1 MPRCFTDAQALLAHL
16 LDRHEAGTSSPIAYP
31 DYPAFVSV
39 VATDAFIRELQQA
52 AQAGAVSIACGK
64 GARRDQIVHV
74 RLGAADAL
82 YRHLGRSPVTAVAV
96 DAHCRLIK
104 GLALHPGLLK
114 AATDVM
120 SVWSR
125 AKSWNGFP
133 LDDVDKLR
141 NTFKLAQGVLDGRH
155 AGIDYRTFSRR
166 VAGDSKALE
175 RTEGTVVR
183 LLRGILDLPPGARP
197 REAFRTIGLEKFAP
211 PLLISGPVDFA
222 EADLSRAPPLYLGIP
237 PSEAEKIRFRDRPA
251 YFLTVENFAS
261 FNRHVIEADPDRLG
275 VTIYVG
281 GYPSLATQEA
291 LRTLAA
297 MLPNTVP
304 IFHWSDIDAD
314 GTWIFRTIERAVG
327 RTLQP
332 HLMSP
337 EIAERSGRAPAEKIE
352 LRPCPRDSGIFLLA
366 EYLAREDARTL
377 EQEELDPELPV
388 DLAPASGE
396 SWRNKRG
403 VIDRS
408 QPATRS

>member
-52 AQAGAVSIACGK
+52 EQAGAVSIACGK

-74 RLGAADAL
+74 RLGAAGAL
-82 YRHLGRSPVTAVAV
+82 YRHLGRSPVTDVAV

-141 NTFKLAQGVLDGRH
+141 NTFMLAQGVLDGRH

-222 EADLSRAPPLYLGIP
+222 EADLSRAAPLYLGIP

-297 MLPNTVP
+297 MLPNTIP

-327 RTLQP
+327 RTLRP